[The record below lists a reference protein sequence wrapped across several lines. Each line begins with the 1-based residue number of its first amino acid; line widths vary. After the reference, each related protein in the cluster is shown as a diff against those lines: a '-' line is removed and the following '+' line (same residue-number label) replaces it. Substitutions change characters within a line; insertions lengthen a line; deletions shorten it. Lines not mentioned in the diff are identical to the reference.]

1 MTNEKI
7 MVLDVETTNSLD
19 DPLMYDIG
27 FVVTNKKGEIFEKGS
42 YIVAETFF
50 DEELMESAYFA
61 EKIPQ
66 YWKDIKS
73 KKRIV
78 KKLIS
83 IRFIIIDMVKK
94 YGIKKIAAYN
104 ARFDYKAG
112 NTTQRFL
119 TNSQYR
125 FFFPYGM
132 EFMDILKLARN
143 ELQNNEE
150 YIRFCEENGYMTN
163 HKIPK
168 PRLTAEIV
176 YRFLFDAEFE
186 ESHTGLEDALI
197 EAKIMAYFLKQNPN
211 VNWKLWD
218 KVS

>member
-19 DPLMYDIG
+19 DPLVYDIG
-27 FVVTNKKGEIFEKGS
+27 FVVTNKKGEIFEEHS

-50 DEELMESAYFA
+50 DRELMESAYFA

-78 KKLIS
+78 KKLVS
-83 IRFIIIDMVKK
+83 IRFIIIDMIKK

-112 NTTQRFL
+112 NTTQRYY

-125 FFFPYGM
+125 FFFPYGV

-143 ELQNNEE
+143 GLRNNEE
-150 YIRFCEENGYMTN
+150 YTSFCEENDYMTN
-163 HKIPK
+163 HKT
-168 PRLTAEIV
+168 PRPRFTAEIV
-176 YRFLFDAEFE
+176 YKFLFNAEFE

-197 EAKIMAYFLKQNPN
+197 ETQIMAYFLEQNSSAD
-211 VNWKLWD
+211 WKLWD

>member
-1 MTNEKI
+1 MENEKI

-19 DPLMYDIG
+19 DPLIYDIG
-27 FVVTNKKGEIFEKGS
+27 FVITDKKGKIFEKGS

-50 DEELMESAYFA
+50 DRELMGTAYYA
-61 EKIPQ
+61 EKLPR

-78 KKLIS
+78 KKLAS
-83 IRFIIIDMVKK
+83 IKFIIANMVKK

-112 NTTQRFL
+112 NTTQRYY

-125 FFFPYGM
+125 FFFPYEV

-143 ELQNNEE
+143 GLQNNAE
-150 YIRFCEENGYMTN
+150 YASFCKDNGYMTS
-163 HKIPK
+163 HKTPR
-168 PRLTAEIV
+168 PRLTAEVV
-176 YRFLFDAEFE
+176 YKFLFDVEFE
-186 ESHTGLEDALI
+186 ESHTGLEDAMI
-197 EAKIMAYFLKQNPN
+197 ETQIMAYFLKQNPN
-211 VNWKLWD
+211 AEWKLWE
-218 KVS
+218 

>member
-27 FVVTNKKGEIFEKGS
+27 FVITNKKGEIFEKGS
-42 YIVAETFF
+42 YIVAEIFF
-50 DEELMESAYFA
+50 DRGLMESAYFA

-66 YWKDIKS
+66 YWKDIKA
-73 KKRIV
+73 KKRII
-78 KKLIS
+78 KKLVS

-125 FFFPYGM
+125 FFFPYGV

-143 ELQNNEE
+143 ELRNNEE
-150 YIRFCEENGYMTN
+150 YASFCKKNGYMTN
-163 HKIPK
+163 HKTPK

-176 YRFLFDAEFE
+176 YKFLFDTDFE
-186 ESHTGLEDALI
+186 ESHTGMEDAII
-197 EAKIMAYFLKQNPN
+197 ETQIMAYFLGQKSD
-211 VNWKLWD
+211 VNWKLWE